1 MAIDTTNLVKFSK
14 GSFAGYQTLVKE
26 NKVNNNTVYITQDEG
41 GIYLGGK
48 RLGDYIKV
56 ANITALQTLEIKSVD
71 ALYYAEAENVLA
83 RWDGAS
89 WIQINAAGL
98 TDVKDGGAAAD
109 GGKVITG
116 LTVAKDATT
125 GAMVLKYTTGTVAT
139 AEGLESLQETVDNYG
154 TRLTNVEG
162 VASQN
167 KTDIANLT
175 TALSTGLSDLE
186 TELRGGYTGS
196 MSDLNTAVG
205 EAADAAEAA
214 QDTADDAAAAAA
226 AEATRAKGV
235 EANLQSEIDAA
246 EQAIANEVNRA
257 TAKENEL
264 NDAINGVDD
273 KVDGAIE
280 DIEDLS
286 GKLTA
291 EITRSTNADTQHT
304 TDISN
309 NATAIATE
317 KQRAEG
323 AESALGLRIDGV
335 VENLNGLADDVEQ
348 NTADI
353 KKNTD
358 AIAVINGTGEGSIAY
373 AVASILGGAP
383 EGYDTL
389 KEISDWIAAHPE
401 SVAALNTAIQENK
414 EAIEANSELIE
425 ALQGADTALDGRID
439 ALETAVEPTKGT
451 VDARIEAALVKVFGV
466 ASANVTS
473 TTGADYDTFVE
484 LVSKLK
490 AVETLAS
497 ENKTAAEGAQ
507 DTADQAAAAVVTEKQ
522 RAEGVEADL
531 LGQITAEVTR
541 ATNAESAL
549 GTRIDGVVTVNN
561 EQADAISANAD
572 AIEANQGNITKNAE
586 AIAAEVTRAEGA
598 EADLLGKINAEA
610 ERAKDEEERLEG
622 LISDNAS
629 NIETNT
635 EDIASILAQL
645 TWGEF

>member
-14 GSFAGYQTLVKE
+14 GLLSGYQNLATKDA
-26 NKVNNNTVYITQDEG
+26 NTVYITTDEG
-41 GIYLGGK
+41 GIYLGTK
-48 RLGDYIKV
+48 RLGDYVKAADI
-56 ANITALQTLEIKSVD
+56 NALKALTHKSPD

-83 RWDGAS
+83 RWTGSS

-116 LTVAKDATT
+116 LTVAKDAET

-139 AEGLESLQETVDNYG
+139 AEGLESLQETVDSYG
-154 TRLTNVEG
+154 TRLTTVEG
-162 VASQN
+162 VADKN
-167 KTDIANLT
+167 KTDIGNLT

-205 EAADAAEAA
+205 EAANAAEAA
-214 QDTADDAAAAAA
+214 QDTADGAAAAAA
-226 AEATRAKGV
+226 AETTRAKGV
-235 EANLQSEIDAA
+235 ETTLQGEIDAA
-246 EQAIANEVNRA
+246 EQAIANEVTRA
-257 TAKENEL
+257 TNKENEL
-264 NDAINGVDD
+264 NTAIEGVDD
-273 KVDGAIE
+273 KVDGAIAN
-280 DIEDLS
+280 IEDLS

-317 KQRAEG
+317 KQRAES

-335 VENLNGLADDVEQ
+335 IENLNGLSDDVEQ
-348 NTADI
+348 NAANI
-353 KKNTD
+353 QKNTD

-373 AVASILGGAP
+373 AVASILDGAP
-383 EGYDTL
+383 AGYDTL

-401 SVAALNTAIQENK
+401 SVSALNTAIQENK

-425 ALQGADTALDGRID
+425 ALQGADTALDGRIGT
-439 ALETAVEPTKGT
+439 LETAVEAAKGT
-451 VDARIEAALVKVFGV
+451 VDSRIEAALVKVFGV

-484 LVSKLK
+484 VVSKLK
-490 AVETLAS
+490 AVETLAG
-497 ENKTAAEGAQ
+497 ENKEAVEGAQ
-507 DTADQAAAAVVTEKQ
+507 DTADKAAAAVTTEKERAEAKEAELLGKINGEIT
-522 RAEGVEADL
+522 RAEGAEA
-531 LGQITAEVTR
+531 
-541 ATNAESAL
+541 AL
-549 GTRIDGVVTVNN
+549 GTRIDGVVTINN
-561 EQADAISANAD
+561 EQADAISANAT
-572 AIEANQGNITKNAE
+572 AIETNAGNITKNAT
-586 AIAAEVTRAEGA
+586 AIATEKQRAEGA
-598 EADLLGKINAEA
+598 EADLLGKINTEA
-610 ERAKDEEERLEG
+610 SRAKGEEERLGG

-629 NIETNT
+629 NIETNA
-635 EDIASILAQL
+635 DNIDDILAQL
-645 TWGEF
+645 TWGTF

>member
-14 GSFAGYQTLVKE
+14 GLLSGYQNLATKDA
-26 NKVNNNTVYITQDEG
+26 NTVYITTDEG
-41 GIYLGGK
+41 GIYLGTK
-48 RLGDYIKV
+48 RLGDYVKAADI
-56 ANITALQTLEIKSVD
+56 AALKALTHKSPD

-83 RWDGAS
+83 RWTGSS

-98 TDVKDGGAAAD
+98 TGVKDGGAAAD
-109 GGKVITG
+109 DGKVITG
-116 LTVAKDATT
+116 LTVAKDTET

-139 AEGLESLQETVDNYG
+139 AEGLESLQETVDSYG
-154 TRLTNVEG
+154 TRLTTVEG
-162 VASQN
+162 VADKN
-167 KTDIANLT
+167 KTDIGNLT

-214 QDTADDAAAAAA
+214 QDTADGAAADAA

-235 EANLQSEIDAA
+235 EATLQGEIDAA
-246 EQAIANEVNRA
+246 EQAIANEVTRA
-257 TAKENEL
+257 TNKENEL
-264 NDAINGVDD
+264 NTAIEGVDD
-273 KVDGAIE
+273 KVDGAIA

-317 KQRAEG
+317 KQRAES

-335 VENLNGLADDVEQ
+335 IENLNGLSDDVEQ
-348 NTADI
+348 NAANI
-353 KKNTD
+353 QKNTD

-373 AVASILGGAP
+373 AVASILDGAP
-383 EGYDTL
+383 AGYDTL

-401 SVAALNTAIQENK
+401 SVSALNTAIQENK

-425 ALQGADTALDGRID
+425 ALQGADTALDGRIGT
-439 ALETAVEPTKGT
+439 LETAVESAKGT
-451 VDARIEAALVKVFGV
+451 VDSRIEAALVKVFGV

-484 LVSKLK
+484 VVSKLK
-490 AVETLAS
+490 AVETLAG
-497 ENKTAAEGAQ
+497 ENKEAAEGAQ
-507 DTADQAAAAVVTEKQ
+507 DTADKAAAAVTTEKERAEAKEAELLGKINGEIT
-522 RAEGVEADL
+522 RAEGAEA
-531 LGQITAEVTR
+531 
-541 ATNAESAL
+541 AL
-549 GTRIDGVVTVNN
+549 GTRIDGVVTINN
-561 EQADAISANAD
+561 EQADAISANAT
-572 AIEANQGNITKNAE
+572 AIETNAGNITKNAT
-586 AIAAEVTRAEGA
+586 AIATEKQRAEGA
-598 EADLLGKINAEA
+598 EADLLGKINTEA
-610 ERAKDEEERLEG
+610 SRAKGEEERLGG

-629 NIETNT
+629 NIETNA
-635 EDIASILAQL
+635 DNIDDILAQL
-645 TWGEF
+645 TWGTF